1 MEVGQER
8 CQDVWRWGEGGVGV
22 WRWGEDG
29 VGVWR
34 RGEGGVGVWRW
45 GEGGIRR
52 EGNVRCQTYSCR
64 RSMTAAIRA
73 RWCRCCSGRCTG
85 RGGGVVRYNLGAE
98 FCV

>member
-1 MEVGQER
+1 MEVKQER
-8 CQDVWRWGEGGVGV
+8 CQDVWRWGESGVSVWRKGEGGVGV

-52 EGNVRCQTYSCR
+52 EGPDLTKRAVPDVLP
-64 RSMTAAIRA
+64 AADQ
-73 RWCRCCSGRCTG
+73 
-85 RGGGVVRYNLGAE
+85 
-98 FCV
+98 